1 MLRSCL
7 FCQGTLPP
15 NEVLDQ
21 FPVGRRVAYD
31 PARGRLWAVCPAC
44 ARWNLAP
51 IEERWEALEEL
62 EKLTRDRS
70 RLLAR
75 TDNIAL
81 LRAPGLEVVKVGR
94 ARLREEAWW
103 RYGYELTRRRQR
115 SARTAWLDVALAL
128 TIGAPVIH
136 HLARGLAFS
145 AGAWAGV
152 RRCDNC
158 GASAAAGALS
168 MGKVRSLFLERT
180 GSGEVALRLECRY
193 CAARGAT
200 GGVLWTGADAG
211 RILRTSL
218 AYENFGGARPSE
230 IDDAC
235 RRVGDAGSA
244 AVFVD
249 HVARQ
254 RPRIAEF
261 HRGVFASQAVALEIA
276 LNDDLERRRLDAE
289 LDELDA
295 EWQDAE
301 IVAAIADRELTP
313 PPLPPAGPERL
324 PGGEPIE

>member
-1 MLRSCL
+1 MLRACL
-7 FCQGTLPP
+7 FCHGPLPP
-15 NEVLDQ
+15 NDVLEQ

-31 PARGRLWAVCPAC
+31 PTRGRLWAVCPAC

-70 RLLAR
+70 RLLAQ

-103 RYGYELTRRRQR
+103 RYGYELVRRRQR
-115 SARTAWLDVALAL
+115 SARTAWLDMALAL
-128 TIGAPVIH
+128 TVGAPIIH
-136 HLARGLAFS
+136 DIARGIAFS

-152 RRCDNC
+152 RYCDNC

-168 MGKVRSLFLERT
+168 MAKVRSLYLEST
-180 GSGEVALRLECRY
+180 VDGAPALRLECAY
-193 CAARGAT
+193 CAARGAI
-200 GGVLWTGADAG
+200 GGVLWTGAEAG

-235 RRVGDAGSA
+235 GRVGDAGSA
-244 AVFVD
+244 AAFVD
-249 HVARQ
+249 DVARQ
-254 RPRIAEF
+254 RPRIAQF

-276 LNDDLERRRLDAE
+276 LNDDVERRLLGEQVSQLEADWREAE
-289 LDELDA
+289 
-295 EWQDAE
+295 Q
-301 IVAAIADRELTP
+301 IAAIVDRELTTLPAMSPVP
-313 PPLPPAGPERL
+313 PGPER
-324 PGGEPIE
+324 